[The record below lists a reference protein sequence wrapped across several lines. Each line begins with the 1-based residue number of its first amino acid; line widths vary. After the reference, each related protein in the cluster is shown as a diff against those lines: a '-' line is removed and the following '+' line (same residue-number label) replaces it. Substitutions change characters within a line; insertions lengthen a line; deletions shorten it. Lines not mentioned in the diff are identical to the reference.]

1 HLLARGDRAELSL
14 EALQLAPL
22 PVLELLELAPAA
34 LVEVLERLRP
44 SLVEA
49 GHGVLH
55 AAYHAERRDEGPL
68 AVGAEEDGAGT
79 EVLERDGVVPAAA
92 EAADRDLPIP

>member
-1 HLLARGDRAELSL
+1 MRDGEGSEREEPSPSHRGAGHLLARGDLAELSL

-68 AVGAEEDGAGT
+68 AVGAEEDGAG
-79 EVLERDGVVPAAA
+79 R
-92 EAADRDLPIP
+92 